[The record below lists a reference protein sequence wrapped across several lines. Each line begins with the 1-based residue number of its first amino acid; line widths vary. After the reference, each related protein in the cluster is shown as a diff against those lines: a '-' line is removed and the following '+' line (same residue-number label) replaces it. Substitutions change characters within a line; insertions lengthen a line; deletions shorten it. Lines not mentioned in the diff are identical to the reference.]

1 MAFNEAPCKETGITF
16 GPGRKGS
23 PKKKGLFSGVKRVV
37 PAFFELASFLFRSM
51 EAGESLVV
59 AATPRD
65 RVGGLNHAVAVRTG
79 PPEAV
84 RGFSRV
90 NAAPGVLPGCQ
101 PLKLWTAQHL

>member
-1 MAFNEAPCKETGITF
+1 
-16 GPGRKGS
+16 
-23 PKKKGLFSGVKRVV
+23 
-37 PAFFELASFLFRSM
+37 M

-65 RVGGLNHAVAVRTG
+65 RVGGLGHAVAVRTG

-90 NAAPGVLPGCQ
+90 SAAPGVDPGEATS
-101 PLKLWTAQHL
+101 PRSSATLGPEWTPKLVEERKL